1 LVLRENAM
9 LILHT
14 SDLHLSEDK
23 PKTIAA
29 LDELLRLANER
40 SVDLMTI
47 GGDLFDSAE
56 DAEALRSELR
66 RKFSNNGFDILS
78 IPGNHDIEAYA
89 LNLDFGS
96 DLTIVTEKPFKVIS
110 KDNVSIVALPF
121 TERPFEELLSGL
133 RRAVERTKASIL
145 LLHCTLDI
153 GFSAGDLGEG
163 EALDY
168 FPISTATLGRL
179 GYDWVLSGHF
189 HKTTNIRKLG
199 DKGWFVYPGS
209 PVSHTRKETGR
220 RNTVLIDTSAETC
233 QPIPLKC
240 FYYDSFTVNVRPR
253 TEDEAIQSIEKWI
266 TQRRGDDCALEVIVD
281 GFIEKDEK
289 EFRNSIEGIAEGVE
303 LDYRCRNITDVL
315 EHPLFQRFKK
325 KLADSGA
332 ERKEEIEAKVIDAM
346 ARLLRTRELRA

>member
-1 LVLRENAM
+1 M

-56 DAEALRSELR
+56 EAEVLRSKLR
-66 RKFSNNGFDILS
+66 SRFSNNDFDILS
-78 IPGNHDIEAYA
+78 IPGNHDIKAYA

-96 DLTIVTEKPFKVIS
+96 DITIVTEKPFKVIL
-110 KDNVSIVALPF
+110 KDDTSITALPF
-121 TERPFEELLSGL
+121 TERPSEELLSDL
-133 RRAVERTKASIL
+133 KRAAGQTKVNIL

-153 GFSAGDLGEG
+153 GFSAADFGEV
-163 EALDY
+163 EAWGY
-168 FPISTATLGRL
+168 FPISLATLAKL
-179 GYDWVLSGHF
+179 GHDYVLAGHF
-189 HKTTNIRKLG
+189 HKTADIRTFG
-199 DKGWFVYPGS
+199 EKGWFVYPGS

-220 RNTVLIDTSAETC
+220 RSAILIDTSAGTC
-233 QPIPLKC
+233 QPVPLRC
-240 FYYDSFTVNVRPR
+240 FYHDCFTVNVRPGA
-253 TEDEAIQSIEKWI
+253 EDEAVKSIEEWI
-266 TQRRGDDCALEVIVD
+266 RERHDDDCSLELIVD

-289 EFRNSIEGIAEGVE
+289 EFRNSIETIAERVE
-303 LDYRCRNITDVL
+303 LDYRCRNVTDVL
-315 EHPLFQRFKK
+315 EHPLFQKFKE
-325 KLADSGA
+325 KLADSRV

-346 ARLLRTRELRA
+346 ARLLTTRELRA